1 MPELLNTVL
10 ASLVAVV
17 NGIGYTI
24 LAITVAKFVV
34 RYVAFEIQGL
44 RGSQCTRRLGD
55 IRLELGGRIVLAIDF
70 MVIADVIHSGLV
82 QTRDSLITLALF
94 VLVRS
99 VLAYFIGLVSD
110 DAFSSA
116 LIDFADDGEINFAYN
131 VDDITTAVPEPS
143 SVGLVALGLAVLGSA
158 ARRPRQGFPRDH
170 REGVHHA

>member
-10 ASLVAVV
+10 ESLVAAV
-17 NGIGYTI
+17 NGVGYTI

-34 RYVAFEIQGL
+34 RYAAFEIKGL
-44 RGSQCTRRLGD
+44 RGDQCTRRLGD

-99 VLAYFIGLVSD
+99 VLAYFIGLD
-110 DAFSSA
+110 MKDAREEKAGDQSA
-116 LIDFADDGEINFAYN
+116 
-131 VDDITTAVPEPS
+131 
-143 SVGLVALGLAVLGSA
+143 
-158 ARRPRQGFPRDH
+158 
-170 REGVHHA
+170 